1 MSVVQ
6 RKNSESSWG
15 IEPQTLGFRALMLY
29 HRATETLLVSEVY
42 YEVYM
47 VIHFLHTARISNVY
61 SVMFINRIRKM
72 VSLVKYSSI

>member
-6 RKNSESSWG
+6 IKNSESSWG
-15 IEPQTLGFRALMLY
+15 IEPQTLGSRAPMLY

-42 YEVYM
+42 YEVHM
-47 VIHFLHTARISNVY
+47 VIRVLHNARISNVY

-72 VSLVKYSSI
+72 VSLVKYS

>member
-1 MSVVQ
+1 
-6 RKNSESSWG
+6 
-15 IEPQTLGFRALMLY
+15 MLY

-47 VIHFLHTARISNVY
+47 VIHVLHTARISNVY

>member
-29 HRATETLLVSEVY
+29 HRPTETLLVSEVY
-42 YEVYM
+42 YEVHM
-47 VIHFLHTARISNVY
+47 MIRVLHTARMSNVY
-61 SVMFINRIRKM
+61 SLMFINRIRKM
-72 VSLVKYSSI
+72 VSLVKYS